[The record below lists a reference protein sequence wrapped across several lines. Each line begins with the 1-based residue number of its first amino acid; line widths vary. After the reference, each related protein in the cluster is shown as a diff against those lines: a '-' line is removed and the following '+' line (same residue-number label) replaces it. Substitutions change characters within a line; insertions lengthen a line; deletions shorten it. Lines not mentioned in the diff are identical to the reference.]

1 MSFVETAKAKVLECA
16 GVLEVEARRIG
27 ILRSVDATN
36 AARWLEHIA
45 KELREACVGEDDS
58 PAPEPEEPRV
68 LPLEELADALQ
79 LQRYRAA
86 GLDMAQAIIA
96 QNVARD
102 IIEEVEERLAG
113 KGVPRK

>member
-16 GVLEVEARRIG
+16 DVLEVEARRVG
-27 ILRSVDATN
+27 ILRSMDATN
-36 AARWLEHIA
+36 ASNWLKHVA
-45 KELREACVGEDDS
+45 KELRGACVEEEDPVEAK
-58 PAPEPEEPRV
+58 PAEPPI
-68 LPLEELADALQ
+68 LPLEELADVLT
-79 LQRYRAA
+79 LQRYRDA
-86 GLDMAQAIIA
+86 GLDLAQALIA